1 MKYICDKEKK
11 DYSNQSHKMSIV
23 YSQRFSFD
31 DYQDYDPSNIYYF
44 VSKYID
50 NDENAH
56 IQCFDIPSNV
66 DLRFDILYPDY
77 EIQIVA
83 ISQINYS
90 TKRRD
95 VKVHFKLIPDAQNH
109 GIYNHLMDYFQQ
121 VYSEHIEKVN
131 DDHQSTLKNEYR
143 YF

>member
-1 MKYICDKEKK
+1 MKYIWKKKKK

-23 YSQRFSFD
+23 HSQRFSFD

-66 DLRFDILYPDY
+66 DLRLDILYPDY
-77 EIQIVA
+77 EIQIIA

-95 VKVHFKLIPDAQNH
+95 VKVYFKLIPDAQNH